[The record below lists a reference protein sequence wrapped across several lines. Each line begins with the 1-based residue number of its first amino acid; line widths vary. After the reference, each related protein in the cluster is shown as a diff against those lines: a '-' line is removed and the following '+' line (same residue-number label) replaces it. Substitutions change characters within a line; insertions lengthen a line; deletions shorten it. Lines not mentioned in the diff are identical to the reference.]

1 AKIAMLTMDYYFNK
15 NNITLNMIEN
25 YTKSNTN
32 PNSSASASPSGNFS
46 AGKKKSIPVP
56 VSKDP
61 CGPNCY
67 HNILSTSNEG
77 KGKELAFDSSEW
89 SAQDIILYNKARE
102 LFGSDNH
109 CFIAKTIKSKSCQQI
124 YLRSCHVDPFIK
136 NKDSVEKTKEDT
148 KKKAKKAAAVKIDN
162 NAQKQNEY
170 TTCNHPG
177 EPCDKSCPCFKANV
191 SCEKYCFC
199 DPDCIR
205 RFSGCDCHSTGGGI
219 CLDTNCHCF
228 NSGRECDPDRCRC
241 PASKCSHEPPENCKN
256 MPILKGCFKH
266 TLVGISNVSGWG
278 LYVMEYVN
286 KNDYL
291 GEYVGELI
299 SQKEAER
306 RGRIYDKRGVSFLFN
321 LNKESVIDA
330 TRKGNKFR
338 FINHSSSPNTAC
350 RIAKVNGEHRIGIYA
365 IQDLEPGQELFF
377 DYSYGGEP
385 IKFKSIERDDDK

>member
-1 AKIAMLTMDYYFNK
+1 
-15 NNITLNMIEN
+15 MIEN

-32 PNSSASASPSGNFS
+32 PNSSASASPSDNKENKLIEKFFKDFS
-46 AGKKKSIPVP
+46 KLHEKEDAQSLLNNIPVP

-350 RIAKVNGEHRIGIYA
+350 RRIYA

-377 DYSYGGEP
+377 DY
-385 IKFKSIERDDDK
+385 